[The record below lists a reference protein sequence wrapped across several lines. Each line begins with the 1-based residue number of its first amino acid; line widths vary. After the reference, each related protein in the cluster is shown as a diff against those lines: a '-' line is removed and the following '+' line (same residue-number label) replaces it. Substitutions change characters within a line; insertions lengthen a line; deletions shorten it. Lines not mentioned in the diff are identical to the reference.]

1 MFKTAKKIVKTNQD
15 TIGEQYI
22 RNDISVL
29 EVNDDVNIAWKTYYE
44 KHFNTGFPLDR
55 STLSQEVMSCASC
68 LRDKVTFRESIS
80 KIKDVLAVGPS
91 GVVSKIGKTAEEAG
105 VDMITDQVN

>member
-1 MFKTAKKIVKTNQD
+1 
-15 TIGEQYI
+15 
-22 RNDISVL
+22 
-29 EVNDDVNIAWKTYYE
+29 
-44 KHFNTGFPLDR
+44 
-55 STLSQEVMSCASC
+55 MSCASC
-68 LRDKVTFRESIS
+68 LREKVTFRESIS